1 MKLIKLLS
9 ILCILTL
16 CGCTTFSNFGTPR
29 FNIAVDSLASQGAS
43 ANKKYLLLPGNQGVT
58 AADLQFKEYA
68 EYLKRVLNKKGYVYT
83 ESKDE
88 ADVAIYLAYGM
99 GDPQTYQ
106 YSYDLPIWGRTGYYA
121 SSTHVAEAVVDGK
134 TKYRTYTTYTPAYGL
149 IGYNTH
155 IDSVTNYTRF
165 AIITAYDY
173 SQFKK
178 DEKEV
183 QLWKT
188 TINST
193 GSSDDLR
200 RIFPVLM
207 AASIPYLATDTGRK
221 VYLSMY
227 ETDAIVQEIKGGST
241 SAVEPVKGEQK

>member
-1 MKLIKLLS
+1 MKLIKLISL
-9 ILCILTL
+9 LCILAL
-16 CGCTTFSNFGTPR
+16 CGCASLSNFGRPR
-29 FNIAVDSLASQGAS
+29 FNISVDSLAASGAAS
-43 ANKKYLLLPGNQGVT
+43 KKTYLLLPGNQGVT

-88 ADVAIYLAYGM
+88 ANLAIYLAYGM
-99 GDPQTYQ
+99 GDPETHQ

-121 SSTHVAEAVVDGK
+121 SSTHVAEAVVDGQ
-134 TKYRTYTTYTPAYGL
+134 TRYRTYTSYTPTYGL

-165 AIITAYDY
+165 AVITAYDY
-173 SQFKK
+173 DQFKK
-178 DEKEV
+178 DETEA

-207 AASIPYLATDTGRK
+207 TASIPYLATDTGNK

-227 ETDAIVQEIKGGST
+227 ETDAIVQEIKGGSP
-241 SAVEPVKGEQK
+241 SVVPVKGEQK

>member
-1 MKLIKLLS
+1 MKYIKIFSLM
-9 ILCILTL
+9 CILAL
-16 CGCTTFSNFGTPR
+16 CGCSTLSNFGRPR
-29 FNIAVDSLASQGAS
+29 FNIAVDSLAASGADS
-43 ANKKYLLLPGNQGVT
+43 KKTYLLLPGNQGVT

-68 EYLKRVLNKKGYVYT
+68 EYLKRVLNKRGYIYT

-99 GDPQTYQ
+99 GDPQTHQ

-121 SSTHVAEAVVDGK
+121 SRTNVAETTVDGK
-134 TKYRTYTTYTPAYGL
+134 TTYRAYTTYIPSYGY
-149 IGYNTH
+149 IGYNSY
-155 IDSVTNYTRF
+155 IDTVTTYMRF
-165 AIITAYDY
+165 AVITAYDY

-178 DEKEV
+178 DETEV

-193 GSSDDLR
+193 GTTDDLR
-200 RIFPVLM
+200 RIFPILM

-221 VYLSMY
+221 VYLTVY
-227 ETDAIVQEIKGGST
+227 ENDPVVQEIKGGASPK
-241 SAVEPVKGEQK
+241 EPVNGEQ

>member
-1 MKLIKLLS
+1 MKYIKLFSLM
-9 ILCILTL
+9 CILTL
-16 CGCTTFSNFGTPR
+16 CGCATFSNLGTPK
-29 FNIAVDSLASQGAS
+29 FYISVDSLAASGAN
-43 ANKKYLLLPGNQGVT
+43 AKKTYLLLPGNQGVT

-68 EYLKRVLNKKGYVYT
+68 EYLKRVLSKKGYVYT

-88 ADVAIYLAYGM
+88 ANLAIYLAYGT
-99 GDPQTYQ
+99 GDPETHQ
-106 YSYDLPIWGRTGYYA
+106 YSYELPIWGRTGFYA
-121 SSTHVAEAVVDGK
+121 PSTNVAATVVNGQ
-134 TKYRTYTTYTPAYGL
+134 TKYMTYTTYTPEYGY

-155 IDSVTNYTRF
+155 IDSVTTYRRF
-165 AIITAYDY
+165 AVITAYDY
-173 SQFKK
+173 EQFKK

-207 AASIPYLATDTGRK
+207 AASIPYLATDTGSK

-227 ETDAIVQEIKGGST
+227 ETDAIVQEVKGGAST
-241 SAVEPVKGEQK
+241 KEPVKGEQK